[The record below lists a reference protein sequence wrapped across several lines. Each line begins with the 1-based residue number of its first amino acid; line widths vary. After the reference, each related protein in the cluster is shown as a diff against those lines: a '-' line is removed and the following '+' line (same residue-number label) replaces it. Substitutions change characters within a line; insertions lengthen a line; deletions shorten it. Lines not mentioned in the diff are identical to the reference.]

1 MNIEKKPIKA
11 KNLKVV
17 DYKGTY
23 YATFDGSR
31 MWKIEKWIFKLIM
44 MCNGEKTFDQIAD
57 EISKLSEF
65 PVEDIKIG
73 LKPIFEDLEK
83 EGFIIMN

>member
-1 MNIEKKPIKA
+1 
-11 KNLKVV
+11 
-17 DYKGTY
+17 
-23 YATFDGSR
+23 
-31 MWKIEKWIFKLIM
+31 